1 MILKIESIGDTC
13 KISNSKGIYI
23 TGKHGVQLF
32 LQIFFNPSHSM
43 ALKHEGGTMCRQH
56 TSKNIEFNCFRKLLS
71 TPTFNHSIA
80 CKNKSGPL
88 GRTKN
93 NGCIQ
98 KKLALLNKELGALVT
113 QCHPKMCFTSNYNS
127 RCCRDWFAKIIE
139 VKKCMFPNIKT
150 YLSYL

>member
-1 MILKIESIGDTC
+1 MIHAKYRIQKEF
-13 KISNSKGIYI
+13 ISLAN
-23 TGKHGVQLF
+23 
-32 LQIFFNPSHSM
+32 M
-43 ALKHEGGTMCRQH
+43 
-56 TSKNIEFNCFRKLLS
+56 EFNCFSRFSSTRHIQWHSNMKAAQCAANIKATAKVLSFNCFHKLVS

-98 KKLALLNKELGALVT
+98 KKLTLFYKELGALVT
-113 QCHPKMCFTSNYNS
+113 QCHPKICFTSNCDS
-127 RCCRDWFAKIIE
+127 RCCRDCFTKIIE

-150 YLSYL
+150 FLSYL

>member
-1 MILKIESIGDTC
+1 MVHAKYRIQKEFTSLANMEFNGFSRSSSTRHIQWHSNMKAAQCAANIKAKILS
-13 KISNSKGIYI
+13 
-23 TGKHGVQLF
+23 
-32 LQIFFNPSHSM
+32 
-43 ALKHEGGTMCRQH
+43 
-56 TSKNIEFNCFRKLLS
+56 FNCFHKLVS

-88 GRTKN
+88 GRTQN
-93 NGCIQ
+93 NGYIQ

-113 QCHPKMCFTSNYNS
+113 QCHPKMCFTSNCNS
-127 RCCRDWFAKIIE
+127 RCCRDCFAKIIE